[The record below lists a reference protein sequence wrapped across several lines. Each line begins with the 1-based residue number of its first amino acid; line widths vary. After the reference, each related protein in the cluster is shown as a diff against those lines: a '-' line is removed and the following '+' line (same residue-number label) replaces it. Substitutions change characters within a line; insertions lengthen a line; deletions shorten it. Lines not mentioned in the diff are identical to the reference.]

1 MEYLITP
8 PEATD
13 WRIDAEV
20 FKENLVNNW
29 SNLSL
34 NPIVNAED
42 YYCLEWVIMPP
53 RCQQRLDGALHR
65 DRQGISLDGSLE
77 DCAKFAL
84 WFRDFVP
91 SNQALFFYDHGYNYH
106 IDLQKNI
113 TNVEIINTFSSLIM
127 ISSK

>member
-1 MEYLITP
+1 
-8 PEATD
+8 
-13 WRIDAEV
+13 
-20 FKENLVNNW
+20 
-29 SNLSL
+29 
-34 NPIVNAED
+34 
-42 YYCLEWVIMPP
+42 MPP

-91 SNQALFFYDHGYNYH
+91 SNQALFFYDQGYNYQ